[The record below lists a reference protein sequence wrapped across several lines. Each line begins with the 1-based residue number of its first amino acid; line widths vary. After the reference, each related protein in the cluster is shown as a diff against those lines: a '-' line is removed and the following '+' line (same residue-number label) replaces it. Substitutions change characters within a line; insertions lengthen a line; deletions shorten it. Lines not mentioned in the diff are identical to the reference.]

1 MKKGILFDLDGTLL
15 DTLQDLAD
23 AVNYTLQK
31 FGCPQRSLEEI
42 RTFVG
47 NGAKRLVELSLPGTP
62 EDPDL
67 EVVLACFKSYYGDH
81 AQVKTC
87 PYPGIAQALAKLGEK
102 YPLAIVSNK
111 PDAAVKLLCRDYF
124 PGIYALGE
132 AAGCPRKPAPDMLYK
147 AMDAIGVEKAVYV
160 GDSDVDVI
168 TAKGAGMECV
178 SVLWG
183 FRNREEIAQ
192 AGGSYFCETT
202 DQLVE
207 SIEKLL
213 EMA

>member
-1 MKKGILFDLDGTLL
+1 MKTGILFDLDGTLL

-23 AVNYTLQK
+23 AVNYTLGK

-42 RTFVG
+42 RAFVG

-67 EVVLACFKSYYGDH
+67 EVVLASFKAYYGDH

-87 PYPGIAQALAKLGEK
+87 PYPGIPEALKVLGEK

-147 AMDAIGVEKAVYV
+147 AMAAIGVERAVYV

-168 TAKGAGMECV
+168 TAGSAGMKCL

-183 FRNREEIAQ
+183 FRNREEIQA
-192 AGGSYFCETT
+192 AGGSHFCEAAN
-202 DQLVE
+202 QLTE
-207 SIEKLL
+207 AIEKML
-213 EMA
+213 ETC

>member
-23 AVNYTLQK
+23 AVNYMLRK
-31 FGCPQRSLEEI
+31 FGCPERSLEEI
-42 RTFVG
+42 RAFVG
-47 NGAKRLVELSLPGTP
+47 NGAKRLVELSLPATP
-62 EDPDL
+62 EAPDL
-67 EVVLACFKSYYGDH
+67 EVALACFKAYYGDH

-87 PYPGIAQALAKLGEK
+87 PYAGIPEALKELGEK

-147 AMDAIGVEKAVYV
+147 AMAAIGVQKAVYV

-183 FRNREEIAQ
+183 FRNREEIAA
-192 AGGSYFCETT
+192 AGGSHFCEATE
-202 DQLVE
+202 QLAE
-207 SIEKLL
+207 AIETLL
-213 EMA
+213 ERA

>member
-1 MKKGILFDLDGTLL
+1 MKSGILFDLDGTLL

-23 AVNYTLQK
+23 AVNYTLGK

-42 RTFVG
+42 RAFVG

-67 EVVLACFKSYYGDH
+67 EVVLASFKAYYGDH

-87 PYPGIAQALAKLGEK
+87 PYPGIPEALKVLGEK

-147 AMDAIGVEKAVYV
+147 AMAAIGVERAVYV

-168 TAKGAGMECV
+168 TAGSAGMKCL

-183 FRNREEIAQ
+183 FRNREEIQA
-192 AGGSYFCETT
+192 AGGSHFCEAAN
-202 DQLVE
+202 QLTE
-207 SIEKLL
+207 AIEKML
-213 EMA
+213 ETC